1 MIGYLDKV
9 LRPINLIL
17 PKTSGHIKT
26 FTVTD
31 GNKDKNIELMFFH
44 MDDEKLLENIKLFGL
59 RLKSYKIKNQY
70 KQRNWSCYK

>member
-1 MIGYLDKV
+1 MIGHLDKV

-31 GNKDKNIELMFFH
+31 GNKDKNIDVFPYGWWEAIRKYKTVWTKTEELQNK
-44 MDDEKLLENIKLFGL
+44 ESI
-59 RLKSYKIKNQY
+59 
-70 KQRNWSCYK
+70 